1 MDAKD
6 HQSFADKISDSI
18 AKFGGSW
25 RFIFAAFFSLIC
37 WIILNTLALFD
48 VIHFDPYP
56 FILLNL
62 MLSCLAAF
70 QAPFILMSQRRAERK
85 QDFIYRSLFAEIKDL
100 VESDLM
106 VEHEIVGLYK
116 KQTAQIE
123 EVVKI
128 NKKQAEQIEELKKI
142 VQQLHRRDEELHKRD
157 EFIEDI
163 VDGVVEELQQRD
175 EDDEKNFTTDI
186 PSE

>member
-1 MDAKD
+1 MDGKEK
-6 HQSFADKISDSI
+6 HSLPDKISDAV

-25 RFIFAAFFSLIC
+25 RFIFSAVFILIV
-37 WIILNTLALFD
+37 WVGLNTLALFQ
-48 VIHFDPYP
+48 VIQFDPYP

-85 QDFIYRSLFAEIKDL
+85 QDFAYRSLFAEIKDL

-106 VEHEIVGLYK
+106 VEHEIVELYK
-116 KQTAQIE
+116 KQNAEIA

-128 NKKQAEQIEELKKI
+128 NKKQADQLEELKKI
-142 VQQLHRRDEELHKRD
+142 VQELRQRDEELHRRDEELHRRD
-157 EFIEDI
+157 ELIEDI
-163 VDGVVEELQQRD
+163 VEELQQK
-175 EDDEKNFTTDI
+175 EE
-186 PSE
+186 EGE

>member
-6 HQSFADKISDSI
+6 HRSFADVVSDSI
-18 AKFGGSW
+18 AEFGGSW
-25 RFIFAAFFSLIC
+25 RFIFTAFFLLIL
-37 WIILNTLALFD
+37 WVVLNTLALFE

-70 QAPFILMSQRRAERK
+70 QAPFILMSQRRAEKK
-85 QDFIYRSLFAEIKDL
+85 QDTAYRNLFAEIKDL

-106 VEHEIVGLYK
+106 VEHEIVELYK
-116 KQTAQIE
+116 KQTLQIE
-123 EVVKI
+123 DVVRL
-128 NKKQAEQIEELKKI
+128 NQKQAAQIEELKKI
-142 VQQLHRRDEELHKRD
+142 VQQLHRRDEELHRHN

-163 VDGVVEELQQRD
+163 VEELQQKD
-175 EDDEKNFTTDI
+175 EAEGA
-186 PSE
+186 E